1 MLFWAATPAAVFAS
15 KPGAVF
21 AAPSALSSAAS
32 NPKKD
37 AKNRIQFDSILG
49 SLVLLK
55 SIRCQLLRPDGFER
69 MLFHEASG
77 FGFPVAA
84 TPSPLVFNP

>member
-1 MLFWAATPAAVFAS
+1 MLLWAATPAAVFAS
-15 KPGAVF
+15 KSGAVF

-32 NPKKD
+32 NPNED
-37 AKNRIQFDSILG
+37 AKNRIQFDGILG
-49 SLVLLK
+49 SLVLLN
-55 SIRCQLLRPDGFER
+55 SIRCQFLRPDGFER

-77 FGFPVAA
+77 FGLPVAA

>member
-1 MLFWAATPAAVFAS
+1 MLFWATKPSAVFAS